1 MRTRESKNIAKEE
14 ESKNIVPVLGSLVGP
29 LLKVITGEQMT
40 EGKKYVVVEPE
51 VYEMLLITTE
61 TPVNPIESTIKQIQ
75 ESLNTVWNRVRI
87 SEVEKVQFH
96 TEELNKLRRAKDERN
111 GTAQPLQKTSI
122 DKVKEKIIIFETTF
136 YTELTCS
143 TEVTWTVGTESP
155 EITFKVYFVERTSTN
170 DL

>member
-1 MRTRESKNIAKEE
+1 MRTRESKKIAKQE
-14 ESKNIVPVLGSLVGP
+14 ESKNIAPVLGSLVGP

-111 GTAQPLQKTSI
+111 GTAQPLQKTSV

-136 YTELTCS
+136 YTQLTCS
-143 TEVTWTVGTESP
+143 TEVTWTVSRMLS
-155 EITFKVYFVERTSTN
+155 YSRMSH
-170 DL
+170 